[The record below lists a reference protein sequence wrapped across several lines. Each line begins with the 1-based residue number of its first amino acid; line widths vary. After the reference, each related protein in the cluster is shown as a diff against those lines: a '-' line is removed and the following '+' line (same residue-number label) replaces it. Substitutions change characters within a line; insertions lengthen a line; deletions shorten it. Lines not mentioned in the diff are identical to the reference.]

1 MTTLS
6 LTERDRTIIRAL
18 LHKVPVLSLSALAE
32 LWPDTDAG
40 RDNMARRVWQLEHAG
55 LVRRYSLSVQSAPT
69 VSLFYH
75 WEPGLP
81 EPDFG
86 AAAWALSKRWAALEP
101 RRVAFVT
108 ATATAATRYGVTIRN
123 PLRSTSAVAH
133 NVGLGQVYM
142 HYLVHEPLLASAWVA
157 EEVIAAS
164 RAYGQKVV
172 DACVVDSTSTPALAV
187 EFAGSSYAAS
197 NGERLR
203 DIHHDCSGRG
213 LPYEMWTVPEEGG
226 AA

>member
-1 MTTLS
+1 VTTLS
-6 LTERDRTIIRAL
+6 LTERDRTILLAL
-18 LHKVPVLSLSALAE
+18 LHKVPVLSVSALSE
-32 LWPDTDAG
+32 LWPDTDSG
-40 RDNMARRVWQLEHAG
+40 RDNLARRVWQLEDAG

-69 VSLFYH
+69 VSLFYD
-75 WEPGLP
+75 WSPGKP
-81 EPDFG
+81 EPDLG

-133 NVGLGQVYM
+133 NVGLGMVYM
-142 HYLVHEPLLASAWVA
+142 HYLMHEPLLASAWVA
-157 EEVIAAS
+157 EEVIAAA
-164 RAYGQKVV
+164 RGHGEKVV
-172 DACVVDSTSTPALAV
+172 DACIVDSTSTPALAV
-187 EFAGSSYAAS
+187 EFAGASYAAS

-203 DIHHDCSGRG
+203 DIHHDCSERG
-213 LPYEMWTVPEEGG
+213 LPYEMWTVPEGG